1 MSQQDH
7 EDRFDH
13 AGLVQ
18 ITTKIA
24 SAYLSNHALAVAE
37 IPAVLRGIYGALS
50 TASNPASAQAER
62 QQPAV
67 PIKRSV
73 SQDTITCLECGQKN
87 KLLKRHLR
95 VEHDLAPDEYR
106 TKWGLPPEYPM
117 VAPTYAAARS
127 QMAKGMGLGRRAQT
141 PVPVALEKPTG
152 RGRGRGKAAP

>member
-1 MSQQDH
+1 MSEQNH
-7 EDRFDH
+7 EDRFDQ

-18 ITTKIA
+18 ITAKIA
-24 SAYLSNHALAVAE
+24 SAYLSNHTLAVAE

-50 TASNPASAQAER
+50 TASSSSSVQAEV

-73 SQDTITCLECGQKN
+73 APDTITCLECGQKN

-106 TKWGLPPEYPM
+106 AKWGLAPEYPM
-117 VAPTYAAARS
+117 TAPTYAAARS
-127 QMAKGMGLGRRAQT
+127 ELAKGMGLGRRAQT
-141 PVPVALEKPTG
+141 PAPVAPEKPTR

>member
-1 MSQQDH
+1 MSEQNH
-7 EDRFDH
+7 EDRFDQ

-18 ITTKIA
+18 ITAKIA
-24 SAYLSNHALAVAE
+24 SAYLSNHTLAVAE

-50 TASNPASAQAER
+50 TASSSSSVQAEV

-106 TKWGLPPEYPM
+106 AKWGLPPEYPM
-117 VAPTYAAARS
+117 AAPAYAAARS
-127 QMAKGMGLGRRAQT
+127 ELAKSMGLGRRVQT
-141 PVPVALEKPTG
+141 PAPVAPDKQTA
-152 RGRGRGKAAP
+152 RGRGRGKATP